1 MPLRDEPGTYRFD
14 EFRLDA
20 LRGVVLGP
28 DGTELRL
35 RPKTFALLRHLLDHP
50 GQLLGREELLEA
62 LWPGLVVTDDS
73 LTQCIGELRQAFG
86 SRAAQ
91 ILRTVPRRGYMLTAA
106 VRRDGPSRPD
116 AAPDA
121 APAPKALAPPA
132 RDFADLRQDPIAVHR
147 FEAPD
152 GDLTCAHL
160 ADAMTG
166 DLVAELARIEGLR
179 VLPAAEAVAAEGYL
193 VQGEVRSAGEAL
205 RMTIRLED
213 AATGTVLW
221 AERLEQPRKS
231 APGLSTTRLTA
242 LAVHLNWQV
251 ERHSLSAARRKP
263 VATLTARELCLI
275 GRDHHQRVTQADT
288 EVAREMFARA
298 IAADPDYAPAYAW
311 QAYTVHRAITHGWG
325 GPGGQATRDEALR
338 LARRAVQL
346 QPDSPLCLARL
357 AFALVLDQRW
367 EEAVAVARSALHT
380 GRSAFAPPRITVCEV
395 LVAAGHPEEAAEVAQ
410 DTIALD
416 PLSPPTARGILG
428 RALLLAGRGEE
439 ALPPLRWCALHL
451 PDYAATYDTL
461 VVAWV
466 EAGRMP
472 EALAARGEL
481 FRLRPDWTPRNN
493 TGFWY
498 FRRPEDLDRFQA
510 AHRRAAEPVGDAGG
524 PSIAPAAGLTL
535 PDTSRAALPPEPPT
549 RSGPVP
555 RPPSVDGLAGLLR
568 QDTLVVQPLQAAP
581 ADADAAQAAA
591 TLTPNL
597 MAELVRHADLRVVA
611 GPDERV
617 TQGFEVK
624 GDVHSAGELL
634 CVHLR
639 LDDLATGTT
648 FWAQRVEWPSGRAAG
663 LPVEGI
669 ASLAAAMN
677 VQIGRKSL
685 RRARQKPVERLS
697 AREFTL
703 LGQEHYL
710 RSTEAET
717 SIARG
722 LFVRASAAD
731 PGYAPALAWT
741 AITLARIAI
750 HGWRAQGHSET
761 LEQSIRLARNAV
773 ELDPESPH
781 SLAALCL
788 TLALQGHWGEAVTT
802 ARLALRT
809 NRIANDAA
817 RIASGDV
824 LAAAGH
830 PEDAERAF
838 RQAIAE
844 DPHGSPVL
852 HAVLGRALLLGGR
865 PEEAMIAL
873 RHCAVHLPDYAL
885 CFRTMVVAAVEAG
898 LVEEAREA
906 LREVARLRPG
916 WVTGTEPIFW
926 FLRRPEDV
934 ERYEKAFRIALR
946 LGAAANAGG
955 LLRAPTSR
963 A

>member
-1 MPLRDEPGTYRFD
+1 MPLRDEPRTYRFD
-14 EFRLDA
+14 EFRLDVV
-20 LRGVVLGP
+20 RGAVLGS
-28 DGTELRL
+28 DGAELRL
-35 RPKTFALLRHLLDHP
+35 RPKTFALLRYLLDHP
-50 GQLLGREELLEA
+50 GQLMGREELLEA

-73 LTQCIGELRQAFG
+73 LTQCVSELRHALG
-86 SRAAQ
+86 SRASQ
-91 ILRTVPRRGYMLTAA
+91 VLQTIPRRGYVLTAE
-106 VRRDGPSRPD
+106 VRRDEPPQPAVAPGAEPAPRVTILPSRD
-116 AAPDA
+116 VAA
-121 APAPKALAPPA
+121 
-132 RDFADLRQDPIAVHR
+132 LRQDPVAVHR
-147 FEAPD
+147 FEAPESD
-152 GDLTCAHL
+152 PACAHL
-160 ADAMTG
+160 ADALAG
-166 DLVAELARIEGLR
+166 DLIAELSRVEGLR
-179 VLPAAEAVAAEGYL
+179 VLPAAEAVAGTGYRI
-193 VQGEVRSAGEAL
+193 QGEVRPVGTAL
-205 RMTIRLED
+205 RVTVRLED
-213 AATGTVLW
+213 AATGAVLW
-221 AERLEQPRKS
+221 AERLDQPWERS
-231 APGLSTTRLTA
+231 PGLSSATLAA
-242 LAVHLNWQV
+242 LAAHLDWQV

-263 VATLTARELCLI
+263 ADTLTARELCLI

-288 EVAREMFARA
+288 EVAREMFDRA

-325 GPGGQATRDEALR
+325 SPGGQAARDEAIR

-380 GRSAFAPPRITVCEV
+380 GRPAFAPPRITVCEV

-410 DTIALD
+410 GTIALD
-416 PLSPPTARGILG
+416 PLCPPTARGILG

-461 VVAWV
+461 VVAWA
-466 EAGRMP
+466 EAGRMS

-481 FRLRPDWTPRNN
+481 LRLRPDWTPRNH

-510 AHRRAAEPVGDAGG
+510 AHRRVAELAAGAGG
-524 PSIAPAAGLTL
+524 SPAVPAADL
-535 PDTSRAALPPEPPT
+535 PPPEPRRPT
-549 RSGPVP
+549 LPSTRPEPVP
-555 RPPSVDGLAGLLR
+555 GLANLR

-581 ADADAAQAAA
+581 ADAAAARAIA

-624 GDVHSAGELL
+624 GAVHSAGELL
-634 CVHLR
+634 CAHLR

-648 FWAQRVEWPSGRAAG
+648 FWAQRVEWPSDRAAG
-663 LPVEGI
+663 LPAEGI

-685 RRARQKPVERLS
+685 RRARQKPVEGLS
-697 AREFTL
+697 ARELTL

-717 SIARG
+717 SVARD
-722 LFVRASAAD
+722 LFLRASAAD
-731 PGYAPALAWT
+731 PGYAPAFAWT
-741 AITLARIAI
+741 AITLARIVI
-750 HGWRAQGHSET
+750 HGWPAQDSGGT
-761 LEQSIRLARNAV
+761 LEHSIRLARLAV

-781 SLAALCL
+781 SLASLSL

-817 RIASGDV
+817 LISSGDV

-865 PEEAMIAL
+865 PEEAMTAL
-873 RHCAVHLPDYAL
+873 RHCAAHLPDYAL

-898 LVEEAREA
+898 FVEEAREA

-926 FLRRPEDV
+926 FLRRPEDA
-934 ERYEKAFRIALR
+934 ERYEKAFRIGLR

-955 LLRAPTSR
+955 LMRAPASR